1 VTSQRRFNV
10 EHRKGAKG
18 VLFTRWLYF
27 LISAIHKGSLK
38 VFGVVLVMCS
48 LIYVTDVEMGG

>member
-1 VTSQRRFNV
+1 M
-10 EHRKGAKG
+10 EHRKGQRG

-27 LISAIHKGSLK
+27 LISPIHKGSLK